1 LSQSPQHC
9 HSALVARFQRLEGA
23 VLAERVLVGQVY
35 DAAADRTMAHEA
47 WPGVSLRC
55 LAYALPLSL
64 LGWTIIFLSI
74 AAAAGYLKL

>member
-1 LSQSPQHC
+1 
-9 HSALVARFQRLEGA
+9 
-23 VLAERVLVGQVY
+23 
-35 DAAADRTMAHEA
+35 MAHEA

-64 LGWTIIFLSI
+64 LGWILIFLSI

>member
-1 LSQSPQHC
+1 
-9 HSALVARFQRLEGA
+9 
-23 VLAERVLVGQVY
+23 
-35 DAAADRTMAHEA
+35 MAHEA

-64 LGWTIIFLSI
+64 LGWTLIFLSI